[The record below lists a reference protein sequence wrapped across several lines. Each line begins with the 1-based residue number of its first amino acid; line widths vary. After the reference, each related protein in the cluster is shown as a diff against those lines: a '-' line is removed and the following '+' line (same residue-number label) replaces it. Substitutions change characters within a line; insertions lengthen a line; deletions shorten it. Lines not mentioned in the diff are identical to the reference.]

1 MKKLVAILLVVLAVP
16 AIFLSCKKKPGDVI
30 MLNYSI
36 FFPPTHGQC
45 KAGELWAKEI
55 EDKTDGRVK
64 INIYPG
70 GTLVK
75 AEDTFTGVEKGV
87 SDIGMSCFAY
97 TRGRFPIMEA
107 VDLPLGYPDGKTATK
122 VANEFYKAMKPK
134 ALDSVKVLLIHA
146 HGPGLLHSVKP
157 LKTLADLKGLK
168 IRSTGLSSKIVKALG
183 AIPVAM
189 PQPETYEAVQKGV
202 VDGTFGPIET
212 LKGWKHAEVIKNTTD
227 CPDIGYTTAMFVVMN
242 RSSWEKLTP
251 ELQAVVTEVSHEW
264 VDKHGAAWDQAD
276 AEGLAFV
283 KELKKEIIP
292 LPADEVQAWKDA
304 VKPILDEYVAAA
316 KAKDLPG
323 DALLAD
329 IQAAIDAYGKN
340 K

>member
-1 MKKLVAILLVVLAVP
+1 MKRIIAILLVLLVAPV
-16 AIFLSCKKKPGDVI
+16 IFISCKKKPGEVI
-30 MLNYSI
+30 TLNYSI

-45 KAGELWAKEI
+45 KAGEMWAKEI
-55 EDKTDGRVK
+55 EDKTDGKVK

-75 AEDTFTGVEKGV
+75 AEDTFTGVVKGV
-87 SDIGMSCFAY
+87 TDIGMSCFAY

-122 VANEFYKAMKPK
+122 VANEYFKAMKPK
-134 ALDSVKVLLIHA
+134 ELDDVKLLLIHA

-157 LKTLADLKGLK
+157 IKTLADLKGMK
-168 IRSTGLSSKIVKALG
+168 IRSTGLSSKIVTALG
-183 AIPVAM
+183 GIPVAM

-227 CPDIGYTTAMFVVMN
+227 CRDVGYTTAMFVVMN
-242 RSSWEKLTP
+242 KAKWESLPDDVKKAF
-251 ELQAVVTEVSHEW
+251 EEVSEKWIDVHGKKWDELDDEGRGYTKDKGNAIIELAAEENAKW
-264 VDKHGAAWDQAD
+264 VAAVHGIINDYIRDVKAKGLPGDKAVA
-276 AEGLAFV
+276 
-283 KELKKEIIP
+283 ELKKLI
-292 LPADEVQAWKDA
+292 
-304 VKPILDEYVAAA
+304 
-316 KAKDLPG
+316 
-323 DALLAD
+323 
-329 IQAAIDAYGKN
+329 GK